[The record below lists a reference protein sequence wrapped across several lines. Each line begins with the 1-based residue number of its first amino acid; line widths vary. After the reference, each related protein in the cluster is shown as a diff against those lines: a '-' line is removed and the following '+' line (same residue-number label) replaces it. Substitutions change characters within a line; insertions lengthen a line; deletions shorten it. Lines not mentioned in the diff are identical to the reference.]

1 MSAGS
6 GLARHVLVGTA
17 GHVDHG
23 KTRLVEALTG
33 IDCDRWAEEKRRG
46 ITIDIGFAHLE
57 AEGMQ
62 LGFVDVPGHERF
74 LHNALAGLGGIRL
87 LLLVVAADEGIEPQT
102 REHLAIADLLGIP
115 RAVVA
120 VTKCDLVEEEL
131 GELAALEVAELLAP
145 TRFAGSPVVRVS
157 SATGRGLAELRAAL
171 LGAAREVASPPDPAA
186 PARLPLD
193 RAFHL
198 RGLGVV
204 VTGTLV
210 SGEVRPGDQLALL
223 PAGRTARVRSV
234 QVHGAPRERAEAGE
248 RTALQLAGPEL
259 ADLPRGSTLATP
271 GALASSRR
279 LVARFRL
286 LPDAAPLA
294 ASLPVRFHLFSHEGP
309 GRIRPLAPVP
319 LPPGETGWVEIR
331 LAAPVVAARGDRF
344 VVRRLTPAATLG
356 GGEIADPAARPRRL
370 AEQPAAL
377 AALGGLGDGVPEALG
392 LWVADAGLAAA
403 STPELARRLG
413 RPAGETAAALAA
425 LAADGRLL
433 ELPAGA
439 DGHARWVAPG
449 AVERLAERARREL
462 KAFFARER
470 LARGWPRAEAVRR
483 LLPGRAAELA
493 GTYFGWLAAR
503 KVMVASGELLTL
515 PGREVDLSGEESDL
529 SRRLLERLV
538 AAGLQ
543 APSPGELA
551 AELGAKPQILEG
563 LLRYLVAAGQVS
575 RLPGGLLC
583 ARDAVDRLVADLA
596 ATGWERFTVGQ
607 FKERFGLSRKWAIP
621 LLEHLDSRGVTRRSG
636 DERQLRRG

>member
-1 MSAGS
+1 MNAGGES
-6 GLARHVLVGTA
+6 ARHVLVGTA

-131 GELAALEVAELLAP
+131 GELAALEVGELLGP

-171 LGAAREVASPPDPAA
+171 LAAAREVAAPADPAA

-210 SGEVRPGDQLALL
+210 SGAVRPGDQLALL
-223 PAGRTARVRSV
+223 PAGGTARVRSV

-259 ADLPRGSTLATP
+259 AELPRGAALATP
-271 GALASSRR
+271 GAFGASRR
-279 LVARFRL
+279 LVARLRL

-319 LPPGETGWVEIR
+319 LPPGESGWVEIR

-356 GGEIADPAARPRRL
+356 AGRSPTPRRGRGARRSCRRRSRRSATGCRRRSASGWPTPASPPPRPPSSRGGSAARPARPRRRS
-370 AEQPAAL
+370 PRWP
-377 AALGGLGDGVPEALG
+377 GV
-392 LWVADAGLAAA
+392 AA
-403 STPELARRLG
+403 SWSSPRGPTATPA
-413 RPAGETAAALAA
+413 
-425 LAADGRLL
+425 
-433 ELPAGA
+433 
-439 DGHARWVAPG
+439 
-449 AVERLAERARREL
+449 
-462 KAFFARER
+462 
-470 LARGWPRAEAVRR
+470 GWPRGRWSGS
-483 LLPGRAAELA
+483 PSGRAASS
-493 GTYFGWLAAR
+493 R
-503 KVMVASGELLTL
+503 RSL
-515 PGREVDLSGEESDL
+515 PGSGWPAAGRAPRRCAACCPGGRRSSPGPTSAG
-529 SRRLLERLV
+529 SRR
-538 AAGLQ
+538 
-543 APSPGELA
+543 
-551 AELGAKPQILEG
+551 
-563 LLRYLVAAGQVS
+563 
-575 RLPGGLLC
+575 
-583 ARDAVDRLVADLA
+583 AR
-596 ATGWERFTVGQ
+596 
-607 FKERFGLSRKWAIP
+607 
-621 LLEHLDSRGVTRRSG
+621 
-636 DERQLRRG
+636 

>member
-1 MSAGS
+1 MNAGGES
-6 GLARHVLVGTA
+6 ARHVLVGTA

-102 REHLAIADLLGIP
+102 REHLAIVDLLGIP

-131 GELAALEVAELLAP
+131 GELAALEVGELLGP

-171 LGAAREVASPPDPAA
+171 LAAAREVAAPADPAA

-210 SGEVRPGDQLALL
+210 SGAVRPGDQLALL
-223 PAGRTARVRSV
+223 PAGGTARVRSV

-259 ADLPRGSTLATP
+259 AELPRGAALATP
-271 GALASSRR
+271 GAFGASRR
-279 LVARFRL
+279 LVARLRL

-319 LPPGETGWVEIR
+319 LPPGESGWVEIR

-356 GGEIADPAARPRRL
+356 GGEIADPA
-370 AEQPAAL
+370 
-377 AALGGLGDGVPEALG
+377 
-392 LWVADAGLAAA
+392 
-403 STPELARRLG
+403 
-413 RPAGETAAALAA
+413 
-425 LAADGRLL
+425 
-433 ELPAGA
+433 
-439 DGHARWVAPG
+439 
-449 AVERLAERARREL
+449 
-462 KAFFARER
+462 
-470 LARGWPRAEAVRR
+470 
-483 LLPGRAAELA
+483 
-493 GTYFGWLAAR
+493 
-503 KVMVASGELLTL
+503 
-515 PGREVDLSGEESDL
+515 
-529 SRRLLERLV
+529 
-538 AAGLQ
+538 
-543 APSPGELA
+543 
-551 AELGAKPQILEG
+551 
-563 LLRYLVAAGQVS
+563 
-575 RLPGGLLC
+575 
-583 ARDAVDRLVADLA
+583 
-596 ATGWERFTVGQ
+596 
-607 FKERFGLSRKWAIP
+607 
-621 LLEHLDSRGVTRRSG
+621 
-636 DERQLRRG
+636 